1 MPWSTAYQSKAEFWD
16 ERPTWVTA
24 RWFQFF
30 IRPQQTQA
38 VQGTCKKK
46 EGWGGKKQNKREWQ
60 WSTEEYVNSHCKQKH
75 GALNQEWKSRA
86 WAVCEITV
94 IADIN
99 NQAST
104 AKAMRNDDRCLR
116 EIRTRVMQHKI
127 IMSTK
132 VLKWNTWGGFW
143 LLKPHSS
150 PCRPEQYAPVPDDAT
165 DMSVCVCLDLVFVL
179 CEKEILVAFQLAFSY
194 SLKICPVRH
203 LLMGMCTLMS
213 M

>member
-1 MPWSTAYQSKAEFWD
+1 MSDWCPEAQHINQKPSFEMKGLLEWQLDDSSSSFAHNKHRQCKGHAKRKRD
-16 ERPTWVTA
+16 E
-24 RWFQFF
+24 
-30 IRPQQTQA
+30 
-38 VQGTCKKK
+38 
-46 EGWGGKKQNKREWQ
+46 EGKKQNKREWQ

-104 AKAMRNDDRCLR
+104 AKAMRSDDRCLR
-116 EIRTRVMQHKI
+116 KIRTRVMQHKI
-127 IMSTK
+127 IMPTK

-165 DMSVCVCLDLVFVL
+165 DMSACVCLVLVFVL
-179 CEKEILVAFQLAFSY
+179 CEK
-194 SLKICPVRH
+194 
-203 LLMGMCTLMS
+203 
-213 M
+213 